1 MKKTNKELIVERIQK
16 LVKETGVN
24 FCLGYWDKD
33 IEKVSKKELKKVVDS
48 IYGDSTDVDIYIRK
62 KLYVLQI
69 SVVDYEIDFNLL
81 TKEEYISRYGD
92 ERWEDEE

>member
-1 MKKTNKELIVERIQK
+1 MKKTNKELIVERIEN
-16 LVKETGVN
+16 LVKETGVK
-24 FCLGYWDKD
+24 FSLGCWDKN
-33 IEKVSKKELKKVVDS
+33 IEKVSKKELKKVVNS

-81 TKEEYISRYGD
+81 TKEEYISCYGS